1 VRRKNAGYIQ
11 IMKSTC
17 ARKKLILLGSTGS
30 IGKQTL
36 DVVRR
41 LSREFEI
48 VALSCHRDVITL
60 ASQIEE
66 FHPQAVAVTGPLAW
80 DGSPPLP
87 SLGGAHAAPRVHRG
101 EEELLGMLSELE
113 ADLVVNAISGSRG
126 LLPSLAALEA
136 GRHLA
141 IANKETLVMAGHLV
155 AQEARKRNLDV
166 IPVDSEN
173 FALFTLTRHVPAHSI
188 AELILTA
195 SGGPFLDLPV
205 ERWGDIRLEDALE
218 HPTWKMGP
226 KNTIDSATMANKG
239 IELIEAHCLFG
250 LEVDRIQ
257 VLIQPQSLVHSLVR
271 TIDGFLYAQIS
282 QPDMRMVIQNA
293 LSHPDL
299 LPHEYG
305 TLDLAGKQIGFQPVD
320 LDKFRLLALA
330 YGVARQGGAYPVV
343 FNAAN
348 EVAFECFLNR
358 ALPFVGIAT
367 LVEEL
372 LQANWP
378 GKAASVEEVLSIDDL
393 ARRRA
398 LETARARQRAV
409 S

>member
-1 VRRKNAGYIQ
+1 MKGYIQ
-11 IMKSTC
+11 TMKSSVEQK
-17 ARKKLILLGSTGS
+17 KKLVVLGSTGS
-30 IGKQTL
+30 IGRQTL

-41 LSREFEI
+41 FPEQFQ
-48 VALSCHRDVITL
+48 VAALSCHRDVDGL
-60 ASQIEE
+60 AAQTAE
-66 FHPQAVAVTGPLAW
+66 FHPEAVAVTGPLAW
-80 DGSPPLP
+80 DGLP
-87 SLGGAHAAPRVHRG
+87 GGWADAARVYRG
-101 EEELLGMLSELE
+101 EEQLLRLLHEVE

-126 LLPSLAALEA
+126 LLPSLESLEA

-155 AQEARKRNLDV
+155 ARAARERNLDL

-173 FALFTLTRHVPAHSI
+173 FALFTLTRWLPEGRI

-195 SGGPFLDLPV
+195 SGGPFLALPV
-205 ERWGDIRLEDALE
+205 ERWADIRVEDALE

-239 IELIEAHCLFG
+239 IELLEAHCLFG

-257 VLIQPQSLVHSLVR
+257 VLIQPQSFVHSLAR
-271 TIDGFLYAQIS
+271 TVDGFLYAQVS

-293 LSHPDL
+293 LSYPQL
-299 LPHEYG
+299 LPEAYG
-305 TLDLAGKQIGFQPVD
+305 SLDLAGKSLEFLPVD
-320 LDKFRLLALA
+320 TAKFRLLDLA
-330 YGVARQGGAYPVV
+330 YRVARRGGAYPVV
-343 FNAAN
+343 YNAAN

-358 ALPFVGIAT
+358 TLSFLGIPA

-372 LQANWP
+372 LQADWP
-378 GKAASVEEVLSIDDL
+378 GEASSVEEILNVDDL

-398 LETARARQRAV
+398 LETARLRRRAV